1 MRLWRE
7 IYEQLEENGDDGNV
21 LGLRYTVSAGKGGY
35 FQNVKGI
42 GGFSPCEITLCLS
55 RGKVKITGTNLC
67 VKKYCENDVLIGG
80 DILCV
85 SRCEE

>member
-7 IYEQLEENGDDGNV
+7 IYEQLEECGDGNV

-55 RGKVKITGTNLC
+55 HGAVKITGKNLC
-67 VKKYCENDVLIGG
+67 VKKYCENDALIGG

-85 SRCEE
+85 LRLEE